1 MCILLYVKHSSLKSI
16 RGIKEKEANNTIG
29 IVWKGQTRK
38 GDQGLE
44 IPGALP
50 PRAGD
55 LIITFC
61 SPITRTF
68 LSHLGH

>member
-50 PRAGD
+50 PQQEI
-55 LIITFC
+55 LLLLFV
-61 SPITRTF
+61 P
-68 LSHLGH
+68 LSLEHS

>member
-38 GDQGLE
+38 GDRGLE

-50 PRAGD
+50 PQQEI
-55 LIITFC
+55 LLLLFV
-61 SPITRTF
+61 P
-68 LSHLGH
+68 LSLEHS